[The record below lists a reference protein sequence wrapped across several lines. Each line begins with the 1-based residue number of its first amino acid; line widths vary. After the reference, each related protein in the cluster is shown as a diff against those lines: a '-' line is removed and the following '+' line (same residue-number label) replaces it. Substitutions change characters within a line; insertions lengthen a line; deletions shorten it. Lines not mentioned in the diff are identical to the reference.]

1 VHNPRREGLDV
12 TPYTQFAQ
20 DHKHLSRD
28 DFLAKVGVP
37 HILVTEKQAVRDEE
51 AGFMTVKFTKE
62 VLSESAEAQTFV
74 LPVRKRPDAN
84 AFAMMVTLGRAP
96 NNDLVL
102 DHQKV
107 SKFHAYFK
115 QLGEK
120 WVICDANSRNGTV
133 VDGLEL
139 QAQIAHPLRSGSKIK
154 LAKVIDLVFLTPEEL
169 FQRIN

>member
-1 VHNPRREGLDV
+1 M

-20 DHKHLSRD
+20 EHKSLSQD
-28 DFLAKVGVP
+28 EFLAKVDVP
-37 HILVTEKQAVRDEE
+37 HILVTERQAVRDEE

-74 LPVRKRPDAN
+74 LPVRKRPEAN
-84 AFAMMVTLGRAP
+84 AFAMMVTVGRAP

-115 QLGEK
+115 QIGEK
-120 WVICDANSRNGTV
+120 WAICDANSRNGTA
-133 VDGLEL
+133 VDGLAL
-139 QAQIAHPLRSGSKIK
+139 QAQIAHPLKSGSKIK
-154 LAKVIDLVFLTPEEL
+154 LAKVIDLVFLTPAGLYEH
-169 FQRIN
+169 IN

>member
-1 VHNPRREGLDV
+1 M

-107 SKFHAYFK
+107 SKFHAYFNET
-115 QLGEK
+115 GSD
-120 WVICDANSRNGTV
+120 WFITDGNSSNGTFV
-133 VDGLEL
+133 NGERLKPGDRTPIGDNTDLSFSQFLSYRFVL
-139 QAQIAHPLRSGSKIK
+139 PGSMYEHIQSLKS
-154 LAKVIDLVFLTPEEL
+154 
-169 FQRIN
+169 